1 MVRIIND
8 KMTDKVPIY
17 NLEGHVIEE
26 IQLKEKIM
34 PIPNKRGCF
43 SETGY
48 YYKGSGI
55 VYTNHLGC
63 DKTYNNNGNGD
74 SCLFPKVIGK
84 TDLIY
89 ENLLLCYEHL
99 VGKFGIFPFRHQPV
113 FSDLEG
119 ACGKK
124 EKRIVENIK
133 EFNLCSI
140 EELIEVIPTG
150 IEDTNIYCYKLKP
163 VKGNVFDIVRLIE
176 YVLESDWNTA
186 WDKNVWGDLDGYGY
200 VRDVADWYKS
210 DQFSHKLGT
219 VFSLLNSLY
228 SVDKVLYAK
237 LLLELLGTYDFG
249 KKTMLLFS
257 KEIVMK
263 YCKSYIDTEYDVD
276 VGEDWFKKLYM
287 YLVLGKACCHL
298 EDDGKWDWVRNYYMN
313 LYNPHS
319 EKK

>member
-1 MVRIIND
+1 MVGIDN
-8 KMTDKVPIY
+8 KVTDKVRIF
-17 NLEGHVIEE
+17 NLEGHIIEE
-26 IQLKEKIM
+26 IQLKDKIM

-43 SETGY
+43 SESGY

-63 DKTYNNNGNGD
+63 DKTFNDNGD
-74 SCLFPKVIGK
+74 FDGAVSPKVIGK
-84 TDLIY
+84 TSLIY

-99 VGKFGIFPFRHQPV
+99 VGKFGIFPFKHQPI

-124 EKRIVENIK
+124 EKRILDNIK
-133 EFNLCSI
+133 EFKYCSI
-140 EELIEVIPTG
+140 EEMSEVIPTG

-163 VKGNVFDIVRLIE
+163 VKGSVFDMIQLIE

-186 WDKNVWGDLDGYGY
+186 WDKNLWSDLDGYGY

-210 DQFSHKLGT
+210 NLFSHKLGT

-228 SVDKVLYAK
+228 SADKVLYAR
-237 LLLELLGTYDFG
+237 LLLEMLGTYDFG

-263 YCKSYIDTEYDVD
+263 YCKSFLGTEYDVD
-276 VGEDWFKKLYM
+276 VGGDWFEILYM
-287 YLVLGKACCHL
+287 YLVSGKACCHL
-298 EDDGKWDWVRNYYMN
+298 EDDRKWDWVRMYFFHRMN
-313 LYNPHS
+313 L
-319 EKK
+319 